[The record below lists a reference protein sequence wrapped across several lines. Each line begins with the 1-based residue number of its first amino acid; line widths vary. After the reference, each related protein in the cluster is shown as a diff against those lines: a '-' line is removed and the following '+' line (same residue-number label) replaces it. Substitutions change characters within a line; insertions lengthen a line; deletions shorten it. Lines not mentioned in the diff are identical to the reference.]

1 MSTENAKNEQFIGVK
16 IVEAT
21 PMTRGEYNQYR
32 GWELPKNE
40 EASDEGFLVEYTE
53 SLDSNDDRHAGYISW
68 CPAEQ
73 FRLNNR
79 PCSGMPFGH
88 AIEAAKKGKKIAR
101 AGWNGKNMFVVM
113 MPALKLPPFNTQ
125 DTNRK
130 VNDRTAKWIG
140 EDAPLNCVPYF
151 AMYAA
156 NGDWVPG
163 WLASQ
168 TDMLA
173 DDWMIV

>member
-1 MSTENAKNEQFIGVK
+1 MKYIGVK
-16 IVEAT
+16 IVDAE
-21 PMTRGEYNQYR
+21 PMTVSIAENTLKRTVDTINAAISEDGEIHGY
-32 GWELPKNE
+32 
-40 EASDEGFLVEYTE
+40 LVTYP
-53 SLDSNDDRHAGYISW
+53 DGYKSW
-68 CPAEQ
+68 CPKAQ
-73 FRLNNR
+73 FEKANR
-79 PCSGMPFGH
+79 PCDVMPFGH
-88 AIEAAKKGKKIAR
+88 AIEAAKKGNKIAR
-101 AGWNGKNMFVVM
+101 KGWNGKNMFVVV
-113 MPALKLPPFNTQ
+113 MPALNLPPFNAQ

-140 EDAPLNCVPYF
+140 EDTPLNCVPYF

-173 DDWMIV
+173 DDWMIVE

>member
-1 MSTENAKNEQFIGVK
+1 MKYIGIK
-16 IVEAT
+16 IVEAMAMDALAAELILGRSVDISNST
-21 PMTRGEYNQYR
+21 AFEGVHRGY
-32 GWELPKNE
+32 
-40 EASDEGFLVEYTE
+40 LVAYP
-53 SLDSNDDRHAGYISW
+53 DGYQSW
-68 CPAEQ
+68 CPKAQ
-73 FRLNNR
+73 FEEANR
-79 PCSGMPFGH
+79 PTEGMSFGH
-88 AIEAAKKGKKIAR
+88 AIEAARKGEKIAR
-101 AGWNGKNMFVVM
+101 AGWNGKNMFVVV
-113 MPALKLPPFNTQ
+113 MPALNLPPYSTQ

-140 EDAPLNCVPYF
+140 EDTALNCVPYF

-156 NGDWVPG
+156 DGSWVPG